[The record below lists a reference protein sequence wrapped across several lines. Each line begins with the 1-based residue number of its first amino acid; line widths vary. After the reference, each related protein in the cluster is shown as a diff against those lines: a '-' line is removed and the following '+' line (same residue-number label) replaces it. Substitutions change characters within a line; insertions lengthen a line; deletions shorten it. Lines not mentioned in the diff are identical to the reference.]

1 MSKQKIKSETLS
13 RKTEAAT
20 LTTTM
25 NKELEKK
32 PNNISILENE
42 IAELEYEIEMDKKN
56 IAKMEER
63 LDRSLLRLQKRLQL
77 ELTGGA
83 KAETKI

>member
-1 MSKQKIKSETLS
+1 
-13 RKTEAAT
+13 
-20 LTTTM
+20 M

-32 PNNISILENE
+32 PDNISILENE

-77 ELTGGA
+77 ELTGGGGSA
-83 KAETKI
+83 KAVTETKI